1 MQIKD
6 NKVYISQHRLGWASV
21 GSIEAVHGNVVPG
34 IDEILSLDH
43 VVLLVPAGP
52 VLRAKHAVREGAG
65 CSKRVQAVDQFRR
78 DRGRVGDK
86 RETVPFQGLKTVP
99 TG

>member
-1 MQIKD
+1 M
-6 NKVYISQHRLGWASV
+6 
-21 GSIEAVHGNVVPG
+21 GSIEAVHGNVLPG
-34 IDEILSLDH
+34 VGEILSLDH

-65 CSKRVQAVDQFRR
+65 CSKRIQAVDQFRR